1 MHFDTDALQGQ
12 AHRFMPKH
20 LQALMGKA
28 QAAINSGVD
37 DAMEGVARR
46 TFLKVSAASGFALGA
61 FPLVAAAQ
69 RAGSATAPAG
79 LKPFEQPSAFV
90 RIDADGTVTVTINR
104 LEFGQGVQTGLPM
117 ILAEELDADWSKVR
131 SVHGDAS
138 AAYADPLMG
147 MHLTGGSNSIKNSY
161 TQYRELGART
171 RAMLVS
177 AAAAQWGVDA
187 SALRTSN
194 GFVVG
199 PGGKKLGYGAL
210 AEAAMKQAV
219 PEKVALKDPKQFRL
233 IGKPTGRLDAQAKS
247 SGQQDYG
254 IDVRLPGMLTAVV
267 ARPPVFGGKV
277 KSLDDSAAKAIKGV
291 KAVLR
296 VPTDRGGEG
305 VAVVADG
312 YWPAKLGRDALKVEW
327 DTSAVGKPD
336 STALLAQYRELA
348 TKPGLVAMQADMA
361 PLAGAA
367 HKISAE
373 FVFPYLAHA
382 PMEPPNC
389 TIQLDGDT
397 AELWMGT
404 QMPGLDA
411 MAAAKTLGLPPQNI
425 QVHTQMAGGGFGR
438 RAIPS
443 SDYVVEACGVA
454 KAVRTAGISA
464 PVRTLWSREDDIKG
478 GYYRPMH
485 VHRAEIGFDAKGR
498 ILAWDH
504 TIVGQSIIKGS
515 PFEAFMVKNG
525 IDATAIEGMK
535 EPYDVP
541 MKLSVHHPEVNV
553 PVLWWRSVGS
563 THTAYVMETLIDEVA
578 RATQQDPVAYRM
590 ALMGD
595 KHPRHKAALQLA
607 VAQSGYGKKQLAPG
621 RAWGVAVHESFE
633 SVVAYVV
640 EASVKDGTPK
650 LHRVTAGVH
659 CNLAINPKSV
669 EAQVEGSALMG
680 LSMCLPG
687 AAITLKDGVVE
698 QSNFG
703 DFAVPRIT
711 DMPQVT
717 VHIVPSADPPKGM
730 GEPGLPPLAPAFA
743 NAIAQITGKTPGE
756 RRFKRAGWQ
765 QKTAPKR
772 PHSPWCWCWPRA
784 GASALRHRAAWC
796 TSCAPPWATKQCWS
810 TRWPPCAPAACP
822 GTWRMQGTRAW
833 AIR

>member
-1 MHFDTDALQGQ
+1 MHFDAQTAR
-12 AHRFMPKH
+12 AHMPKG
-20 LQALMGKA
+20 LVALMNQA
-28 QAAINSGVD
+28 QGAINTEA
-37 DAMEGVARR
+37 DAASHEGVARR

-61 FPLVAAAQ
+61 FPLVASAQGAEAA
-69 RAGSATAPAG
+69 AAG

-104 LEFGQGVQTGLPM
+104 LDFGQGVQTGLPM

-131 SVHGDAS
+131 SVHGDANQ
-138 AAYADPLMG
+138 AYADPMMG

-210 AEAAMKQAV
+210 AEAAMKQPV
-219 PEKVALKDPKQFRL
+219 PEKVTLKDPKQFRL
-233 IGKPTGRLDAQAKS
+233 IGKPTGRLDAKAKS

-267 ARPPVFGGKV
+267 ARPPVFGAKL

-305 VAVVADG
+305 VAIVADG
-312 YWPAKLGRDALKVEW
+312 YWPAKQGRDALKVEW

-336 STALLAQYRELA
+336 TTALLAQYRELA
-348 TKPGLVAMQADMA
+348 TKPGNVAMQADMA

-382 PMEPPNC
+382 PMEPLNC
-389 TIQLDGDT
+389 TVKLDGDK

-411 MAAAKTLGLPPQNI
+411 MAAAKTLGLQPQN
-425 QVHTQMAGGGFGR
+425 VKVNTQMAGGGFGR
-438 RAIPS
+438 RAIPT

-454 KAVRTAGISA
+454 KAARTAGITA

-485 VHRAEIGFDAKGR
+485 VHRAEIGFDAQGK

-504 TIVGQSIIKGS
+504 TIVGQSITKGS

-525 IDATAIEGMK
+525 IDATAVEGMK
-535 EPYDVP
+535 EPYNVP
-541 MKLSVHHPEVNV
+541 MKLSVHHPDVNV

-563 THTAYVMETLIDEVA
+563 THTAYAMETLIDEVA
-578 RATQQDPVAYRM
+578 RTTKQDPVAYRM

-607 VAQSGYGKKQLAPG
+607 VAQSGYGKKKLAPG

-650 LHRVTAGVH
+650 LHSITAGVH
-659 CNLAINPKSV
+659 CNLVVNPKSV
-669 EAQVEGSALMG
+669 EAQVQGAALMG

-687 AAITLKDGVVE
+687 GAITLKDGVVE

-711 DMPQVT
+711 DMPQVA

-743 NAIAQITGKTPGE
+743 NAVARLTGKMPRE
-756 RRFKRAGWQ
+756 LPFKLA
-765 QKTAPKR
+765 
-772 PHSPWCWCWPRA
+772 
-784 GASALRHRAAWC
+784 
-796 TSCAPPWATKQCWS
+796 
-810 TRWPPCAPAACP
+810 
-822 GTWRMQGTRAW
+822 
-833 AIR
+833 